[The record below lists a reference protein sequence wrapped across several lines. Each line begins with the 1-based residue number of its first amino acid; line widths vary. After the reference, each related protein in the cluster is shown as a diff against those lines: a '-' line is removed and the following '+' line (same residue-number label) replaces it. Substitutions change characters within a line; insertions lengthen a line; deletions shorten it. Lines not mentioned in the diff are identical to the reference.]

1 MKKQLHI
8 YKHLGYF
15 NEVGDIRELSMQSAD
30 EIVDYYKKGYGAFYE
45 DDKPDTDLIE
55 EEEIESGAVE
65 RGDTRFTA
73 DKNYAITDSN
83 WDSWNKKYKGAEDG
97 DDSYC
102 YIDIWELKEVREV
115 EEDKAYEVCPYCDE
129 EIEIDAEL
137 KISRCPHCG
146 KWIVH
151 CSVCKNPELNYSCND
166 CCLEVLAHSLNAEE
180 AERELD

>member
-8 YKHLGYF
+8 YCHVGYF
-15 NEVGDIRELSMQSAD
+15 NEVGDIRELSMKSAD

-45 DDKPDTDLIE
+45 DKYPDADLIE
-55 EEEIESGAVE
+55 EDEAESVKKNI
-65 RGDTRFTA
+65 TRFTT
-73 DKNYAITDSN
+73 DKKYAVTDSS
-83 WDSWNKKYKGAEDG
+83 WDSWNEEYKDAEDG
-97 DDSYC
+97 DDSSC
-102 YIDIWELKEVREV
+102 YIDIWELTTVQEY
-115 EEDKAYEVCPYCDE
+115 EDNKAYEVCPYCDE

-151 CSVCKNPELNYSCND
+151 CSMCRNHELNYSCND